1 MIKIIKIALLILLLA
16 AIVFSI
22 ALTSIKMYVNATIKD
37 RYANKVSYWKE
48 TNKLLPSGSIVFL
61 GDSLTEEFILNEYF
75 HEKYVLNRGIYGDTT
90 TGVLGRMEESVYTL
104 LPSKVF
110 ILIGTNDLDKTNDK
124 PEIIAERIKKIVENI
139 RKNTPNTIIYLQSV
153 YPVNK
158 TNNKK
163 IKKIDIGKRNNINIL
178 KINKALK
185 ILCDNEK
192 IIYVDTYSHLIDKNG
207 NLSLEYTIEG
217 LHLNPT
223 GYKKV
228 ASILKPYLEN

>member
-1 MIKIIKIALLILLLA
+1 MRKILKIVLIILLFA
-16 AIVFSI
+16 TIVFSI
-22 ALTSIKMYVNATIKD
+22 ALTSVKMYVNILIK
-37 RYANKVSYWKE
+37 NKYESKISYWKE
-48 TNKLLPSGSIVFL
+48 TNKLLPSGGIVFL
-61 GDSLTEEFILNEYF
+61 GDSLTEEFIANEYF

-90 TGVLGRMEESVYTL
+90 IGVLGRMDESVYTL

-124 PEIIAERIKKIVENI
+124 PEVITERIKKIVENI
-139 RKNTPNTIIYLQSV
+139 RKNTPNTVIYLQSV

-178 KINKALK
+178 KMNQLLK
-185 ILCDNEK
+185 ILCDEEK
-192 IIYVDTYSHLIDKNG
+192 ITYIDVYSQLIDTNG
-207 NLSLEYTIEG
+207 DLSLEYTIEG
-217 LHLNPT
+217 LHLNPV

-228 ASILKPYLEN
+228 TDILKPYLEN